1 MFSTTDSIKRG
12 ALVGVI
18 LVSTTLGANALTI
31 ARCNVLQDGV
41 YRPALLVETN
51 GDVVVHH
58 IGEDGLTRSAV
69 FNEEAALAW
78 AAAHYGSSFEWNPR
92 SDCNTQGN
100 LGVVLAEGDDD
111 DDQADYL
118 NP

>member
-1 MFSTTDSIKRG
+1 M
-12 ALVGVI
+12 I

-31 ARCNVLQDGV
+31 ARCNVLDEGV

-51 GDVVVHH
+51 GETVVHR
-58 IGEDGLTRSAV
+58 IGDDGLTRSAV

-78 AAAHYGSSFEWNPR
+78 AAAHYGSTFEWNAQSACNPGDLSITVVE
-92 SDCNTQGN
+92 SDDSDHDH
-100 LGVVLAEGDDD
+100 VAS
-111 DDQADYL
+111 YL